1 MMRYRFVTDLF
12 GLRLDKRRF
21 LADFGVQVERALWAE
36 MSFMRAAG
44 AFALDDD
51 ECLTLTRTGRYLLV
65 VMMREMLTGSNRLR
79 DKARAAL
86 PVEERAMLLDSR
98 AFGGVEPGLAG

>member
-12 GLRLDKRRF
+12 GLRLDRARF
-21 LADFGVQVERALWAE
+21 RADFGVNVERALWAE

-44 AFALDDD
+44 AFERDDA

-79 DKARAAL
+79 DEARARL
-86 PVEERAMLLDSR
+86 PLDERAMLLD
-98 AFGGVEPGLAG
+98 GVAPDPASVLAG